1 MAIFEKI
8 MLLVATL
15 AVAMLPFV
23 FSLQKNMNQT
33 WVDLF
38 GRGEAL
44 LLGVVFAADVLGR
57 CFVQT
62 KDRPTRLIIGLI
74 AGLVCLAELP
84 FYGYASP
91 VEGTTGAL
99 APAAKTI
106 ALWSLI
112 CLAGTF
118 VLELV
123 VILEEEL

>member
-1 MAIFEKI
+1 
-8 MLLVATL
+8 MLLIATL
-15 AVAMLPFV
+15 AVAMLPFG
-23 FSLQKNMNQT
+23 FSLQKNMDQT

-38 GRGEAL
+38 GRVEAL

-62 KDRPTRLIIGLI
+62 KDRPSRLIIGLT

-84 FYGYASP
+84 FYGYAST
-91 VEGTTGAL
+91 VEGTT
-99 APAAKTI
+99 AAHTI

-112 CLAGTF
+112 CLAATF
-118 VLELV
+118 VLEIL

>member
-84 FYGYASP
+84 FLRVRQPSRRYNWR
-91 VEGTTGAL
+91 TGAR
-99 APAAKTI
+99 
-106 ALWSLI
+106 
-112 CLAGTF
+112 C
-118 VLELV
+118 
-123 VILEEEL
+123 

>member
-1 MAIFEKI
+1 
-8 MLLVATL
+8 MLLIATL
-15 AVAMLPFV
+15 AVAMLPFG
-23 FSLQKNMNQT
+23 FSLQKNMDQT

-44 LLGVVFAADVLGR
+44 LLGVVFAADVVGR

-62 KDRPTRLIIGLI
+62 RGRPSRLIIGLI

-84 FYGYASP
+84 FYGYASTIERP
-91 VEGTTGAL
+91 TGASE
-99 APAAKTI
+99 TI

-112 CLAGTF
+112 CLGAATV
-118 VLELV
+118 VLEIA